1 MNLKSLQIKII
12 LIFSLPAIALLYF
25 SYSLVNENYIK
36 YKNSTSY
43 AFSAK
48 QTKILS
54 KLIHNLQLERG
65 LSAGYLV
72 SKDEIIRKNLEKQYK
87 HTDSAYQDLIHFSN
101 AYQYLKKQ
109 FHSITAVRRKVLK
122 TQISFW
128 DEMQY
133 YNTLNKELLQAIT
146 ALMHN
151 LESKSYN
158 GKALI
163 ELQKL
168 KEYVGQERAYV
179 YNQILAPK
187 KNEKYIHYIHL
198 LQEKEKKL
206 QTIFYICASKNTQ
219 NIFKQLIQKE
229 TVQKTAALRTM
240 FFQDKLSS
248 KEDAKIWFQTA
259 SQYITQLYNVSSHI
273 LNTIVTDALQT
284 QKDIKRVF
292 TYTIIFWILSFISF
306 FLLLYYINALIRKE
320 DKLLAKIR
328 IASHTFDSH
337 EAIVITDKNGVVLE
351 VNKSFTRIT
360 GYKANEIIGQTT
372 KLLKSGKHSKEF
384 YANMW
389 HQLLS
394 SGQWKGDIY
403 NKRKNGEIYPERLSI
418 TAIKDKNGEIIN
430 FIAQFYDISDL
441 RNAQEEAQYQANHD
455 FLTGLM
461 NRKALLQRLHEENA
475 KAIRHSFI
483 HAFLF
488 IDLDN
493 FKQVNDTYGHHVG
506 DELLIQVS
514 HRMRSILRE
523 EDILARIS
531 GDEFAIILVN
541 IAETKEAAKEYAQ
554 KKCHSIIEALSRT
567 FVIEGNEIHIGASIG
582 IKIFPDE
589 KHNIENIMNDADK
602 AMYVA
607 KKNGKNSC
615 SIYSKI

>member
-12 LIFSLPAIALLYF
+12 LIFSLPALALLYF

-72 SKDEIIRKNLEKQYK
+72 SKDEIIRKNLEKQYI

-101 AYQYLKKQ
+101 AYQYFKKQ
-109 FHSITAVRRKVLK
+109 FHSITAVRRKVLT

-133 YNTLNKELLQAIT
+133 YNSLNKELLQAIT
-146 ALMHN
+146 ALMHD

-168 KEYVGQERAYV
+168 KEYLGQERAYV

-206 QTIFYICASKNTQ
+206 QTVFYICASKNTQ

-273 LNTIVTDALQT
+273 LNTIVTEALQT
-284 QKDIKRVF
+284 QKDIKQVF
-292 TYTIIFWILSFISF
+292 TYTIILWILSFISF
-306 FLLLYYINALIRKE
+306 FFFLYYINALIKKE

-360 GYKANEIIGQTT
+360 GYKADEIIGQTT
-372 KLLKSGKHSKEF
+372 KILKSGKHTKEF
-384 YANMW
+384 YADMW
-389 HQLLS
+389 HQLLT

-475 KAIRHSFI
+475 KAIRHNFI

-514 HRMRSILRE
+514 HRLRSVLRE

-531 GDEFAIILVN
+531 GDEFTIILVN
-541 IAETKEAAKEYAQ
+541 IADSKEAAKEYAQ
-554 KKCHSIIEALSRT
+554 KKCQAIIKALSAT

-589 KHNIENIMNDADK
+589 KHNIEDIMNDADK

-615 SIYSKI
+615 ALYDEA

>member
-146 ALMHN
+146 TLMHN

-229 TVQKTAALRTM
+229 TVQKTAALKTM

-248 KEDAKIWFQTA
+248 KEDAKKWFQTA

-284 QKDIKRVF
+284 QKDIKQVF

-541 IAETKEAAKEYAQ
+541 IAETKEAAKAYAQ

-615 SIYSKI
+615 SIYSEI

>member
-615 SIYSKI
+615 SIYSEI

>member
-12 LIFSLPAIALLYF
+12 LIFSFPALALLYF

-54 KLIHNLQLERG
+54 KLIHNIQLERG

-72 SKDEIIRKNLEKQYK
+72 SKDEIIRKNLEKQYM

-101 AYQYLKKQ
+101 AYQDFKKQ
-109 FHSITAVRRKVLK
+109 FHSVMSVRKKVLK
-122 TQISFW
+122 IQISFW
-128 DEMQY
+128 NEMQY
-133 YNTLNKELLQAIT
+133 YNALNKELLKAIAT
-146 ALMHN
+146 LMHN
-151 LESKSYN
+151 LKSKSYN

-163 ELQKL
+163 ELEKL
-168 KEYVGQERAYV
+168 KEYLGQERAYV
-179 YNQILAPK
+179 YNQILTPK
-187 KNEKYIHYIHL
+187 KDEKYIQYIHL
-198 LQEKEKKL
+198 LQEKEEKL

-219 NIFKQLIQKE
+219 NIFKQVVQKE
-229 TVQKTAALRTM
+229 TVPKTAALRTM
-240 FFQDKLSS
+240 FFQNKLSS
-248 KEDAKIWFQTA
+248 KEDAKTWFQTA

-273 LNTIVTDALQT
+273 LNTVVTDAMQT
-284 QKDIKRVF
+284 QKEVKQVF
-292 TYTIIFWILSFISF
+292 TYTIILWILSFISF
-306 FLLLYYINALIRKE
+306 FLLLYYINALIKKE

-337 EAIVITDKNGVVLE
+337 EAIVITDSNGIVLE
-351 VNKSFTRIT
+351 VNKSFTKIT
-360 GYKANEIIGQTT
+360 GYQANEIIGQTT
-372 KLLKSGKHSKEF
+372 KILKSGKHTKEF

-389 HQLLS
+389 HQLLT
-394 SGQWKGDIY
+394 SGKWNGDIY

-475 KAIRHSFI
+475 KAIRHNFI

-514 HRMRSILRE
+514 HRLRSILRE

-531 GDEFAIILVN
+531 GDEFTIILVN
-541 IAETKEAAKEYAQ
+541 IADTEEAANEYAQ
-554 KKCHSIIEALSRT
+554 KKCQAIIEALSKT
-567 FVIEGNEIHIGASIG
+567 FVIEGKEIHIGASIG

-589 KHNIENIMNDADK
+589 KHNIEDIMNDADK

-615 SIYSKI
+615 ALYGEI

>member
-109 FHSITAVRRKVLK
+109 FHSIAAVRRKVLK

-146 ALMHN
+146 TLMHN

-284 QKDIKRVF
+284 QQDIKQVF

-607 KKNGKNSC
+607 KKNGKNNC
-615 SIYSKI
+615 SIYSEI

>member
-12 LIFSLPAIALLYF
+12 LIFSLPALALLYF

-72 SKDEIIRKNLEKQYK
+72 SKDEIIRKNLEKQYI

-101 AYQYLKKQ
+101 AYQYFKKQ
-109 FHSITAVRRKVLK
+109 FHSITAVRRKVLT

-133 YNTLNKELLQAIT
+133 YNSLNKELLQAIT
-146 ALMHN
+146 ALMHD

-168 KEYVGQERAYV
+168 KEYLGQERAYV

-206 QTIFYICASKNTQ
+206 QTVFYICASKNTQ

-273 LNTIVTDALQT
+273 LNTIVTEALQT
-284 QKDIKRVF
+284 QKDIKQVF
-292 TYTIIFWILSFISF
+292 TYTIILWILSFISF
-306 FLLLYYINALIRKE
+306 FFFLYYINALIKKE

-360 GYKANEIIGQTT
+360 GYKADEIIGQTT
-372 KLLKSGKHSKEF
+372 KILKSGKHTKEF
-384 YANMW
+384 YADMW
-389 HQLLS
+389 HQLLT

-403 NKRKNGEIYPERLSI
+403 NKR
-418 TAIKDKNGEIIN
+418 KNGEIIN

-475 KAIRHSFI
+475 KAIRHNFI

-514 HRMRSILRE
+514 HRLRSVLRE

-531 GDEFAIILVN
+531 GDEFTIILVN
-541 IAETKEAAKEYAQ
+541 IADSKEAAKEYAQ
-554 KKCHSIIEALSRT
+554 KKCQAIIKALSAT

-589 KHNIENIMNDADK
+589 KHNIEDIMNDADK

-615 SIYSKI
+615 ALYDEA

>member
-109 FHSITAVRRKVLK
+109 FHSIAAVRRKVLK

-146 ALMHN
+146 TLMHN

-284 QKDIKRVF
+284 QQDIKQVF

-615 SIYSKI
+615 SIYSEI

>member
-240 FFQDKLSS
+240 FFQNKLSS

-615 SIYSKI
+615 SIYSEI